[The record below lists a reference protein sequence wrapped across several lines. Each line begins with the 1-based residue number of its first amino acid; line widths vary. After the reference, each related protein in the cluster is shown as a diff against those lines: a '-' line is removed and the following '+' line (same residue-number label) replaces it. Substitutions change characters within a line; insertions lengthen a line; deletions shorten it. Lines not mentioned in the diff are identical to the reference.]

1 MTKKALTNDKMV
13 KNLVKELAETP
24 HSIGLALLRERLMMM
39 VDMTRQSIKENP
51 SAWDNGFIH
60 VGLYEDLCNR
70 IEKHC
75 GFDN

>member
-1 MTKKALTNDKMV
+1 MKKALTNDKMV

-39 VDMTRQSIKENP
+39 VDMTRESIEQNP
-51 SAWDNGFIH
+51 TAWANGIFH
-60 VGLYEDLCNR
+60 VGMYEDLCNR

-75 GFDN
+75 GFND